1 MPAPFDSN
9 YKPPKQ
15 CGDSGGGH
23 MAAAVEKSTDIVWVS
38 TSSDGITWSDP
49 IPATDANGQPFSVD
63 VGAKS
68 ISIYQESAA
77 NSTRFVI
84 TNASGFMIC
93 SDGYGAAGT
102 WMDY

>member
-15 CGDSGGGH
+15 CGDSDGGH
-23 MAAAVEKSTDIVWVS
+23 MAAAVEKSTGTVYASWS
-38 TSSDGITWSDP
+38 ADGVTWSTP
-49 IPATDANGQPFSVD
+49 VPVGTIAE
-63 VGAKS
+63 GAKS
-68 ISIYQESAA
+68 IAVYQENAA

-84 TNASGFMIC
+84 TNASGFMKY